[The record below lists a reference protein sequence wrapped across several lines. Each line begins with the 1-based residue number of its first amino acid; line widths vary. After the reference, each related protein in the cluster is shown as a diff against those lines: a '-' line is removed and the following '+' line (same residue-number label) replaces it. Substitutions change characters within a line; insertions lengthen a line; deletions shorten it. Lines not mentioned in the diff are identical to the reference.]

1 MQRKDLEFSI
11 AVDTVWRSV
20 AMDGVPCLVIF
31 QHSGANSRKREH
43 RANESCEI
51 GLGTA
56 IAL

>member
-20 AMDGVPCLVIF
+20 VIDVAPCLVLS
-31 QHSGANSRKREH
+31 QHFGAKSRKREH
-43 RANESCEI
+43 HARESCEI
-51 GLGTA
+51 GLGTV